1 MSVPIGQFYPVLIVL
16 WAILLWTRS
25 RVFRT
30 TLLISLCLHVV
41 FLVRTGARE
50 TKEVERERIISF
62 TFIQGAEEAEKRT
75 SPKGVSPLPENLQ
88 KPEASAPKEAEETPE
103 ESPHEEK
110 MPEPPRV
117 VEGLPKIEDVS
128 LLDPNANPE
137 AESYRLELQ
146 RLIRVYQ
153 KTPPAVLEQ
162 GVEARVRV
170 WFNLSR
176 EGTSNQPIF
185 LDSTVRSSNET
196 VNRAAVDSVVAAS
209 EHFPPFPGNV
219 SRAEIWFHVDVDF
232 GPSRFPGD

>member
-1 MSVPIGQFYPVLIVL
+1 
-16 WAILLWTRS
+16 
-25 RVFRT
+25 
-30 TLLISLCLHVV
+30 
-41 FLVRTGARE
+41 
-50 TKEVERERIISF
+50 
-62 TFIQGAEEAEKRT
+62 
-75 SPKGVSPLPENLQ
+75 
-88 KPEASAPKEAEETPE
+88 
-103 ESPHEEK
+103 

-117 VEGLPKIEDVS
+117 IEGLPKIEDVS
-128 LLDPNANPE
+128 LLDPNANPA

-146 RLIRVYQ
+146 RVIRVFQ
-153 KTPPAVLEQ
+153 KAPADILEQ

-176 EGTSNQPIF
+176 EGTLNQPIF

-209 EHFPPFPGNV
+209 EHFPPFPENV

>member
-30 TLLISLCLHVV
+30 TLVISLCLHFV
-41 FLVRTGARE
+41 FLVRIGARE
-50 TKEVERERIISF
+50 MKEEKRERIISF
-62 TFIQGAEEAEKRT
+62 TFIQGAEKTEKPPT
-75 SPKGVSPLPENLQ
+75 PEGINPLPENLQ
-88 KPEASAPKEAEETPE
+88 KPEASPPKETKETPE
-103 ESPHEEK
+103 ESPPVEK

-117 VEGLPKIEDVS
+117 IEGLPKIEDAS
-128 LLDPNANPE
+128 LLDLNANPE

-146 RLIRVYQ
+146 RVIRVYQ

-176 EGTSNQPIF
+176 EGTLNQPIF
-185 LDSTVRSSNET
+185 LDSTVQSSNET

-209 EHFPPFPGNV
+209 EHFPPFPEDV
-219 SRAEIWFHVDVDF
+219 TRSEIWFHVDVDF

>member
-1 MSVPIGQFYPVLIVL
+1 MTVPIGQFYPVLIVL

-41 FLVRTGARE
+41 FLVRIGARE
-50 TKEVERERIISF
+50 AKEVERERVISF
-62 TFIQGAEEAEKRT
+62 TFVQGAEETERPPT
-75 SPKGVSPLPENLQ
+75 PEGINRLPENLQ
-88 KPEASAPKEAEETPE
+88 KPEASPPKETEETPE
-103 ESPHEEK
+103 EPPHEEK

-117 VEGLPKIEDVS
+117 VEGLPKIEDAS
-128 LLDPNANPE
+128 LLDPNANPA

-146 RLIRVYQ
+146 RVIRVFQ
-153 KTPPAVLEQ
+153 KAPADILEQ

-176 EGTSNQPIF
+176 EGTLNQPIF

-209 EHFPPFPGNV
+209 EHFPPFPENV
-219 SRAEIWFHVDVDF
+219 IRPEIWFHVDVDF
-232 GPSRFPGD
+232 GLSRFPGD